1 MSRRFRDLIRL
12 PGFTASPSGPASGDA
27 WFRSDTAQVQASD
40 GQAGEPIT
48 VGPTGNVPAVASGRW
63 HALPGFGNAAAVAMP
78 NERLFAIPFYP
89 GRACTLTGIAVN
101 VTLALV
107 GGVVRLGL
115 YESDG
120 ELPTDLVADYG
131 TLGVGLTGIQ
141 SLTGLTTPVRP
152 VLHYVVLARQFGGLS
167 LSISGRS
174 STDPMVA
181 TATPV
186 IASNPNAYYIDGVG
200 GALPASFGAP
210 AGTDQGPCFRIQ
222 LT

>member
-1 MSRRFRDLIRL
+1 MGADLRL
-12 PGFTASPSGPASGDA
+12 LNRTVPPSGPAAGDTWYRA
-27 WFRSDTAQVQASD
+27 DTDRVEVSD

-48 VGPTGNVPAVASGRW
+48 VGPVGNVPVVASTRW

-89 GRACTLTGIAVN
+89 GRSCTLTGIAVN

-120 ELPTDLVADYG
+120 ALPTDLVADYG

-141 SLTGLTTPVRP
+141 SLTGLTAPVRP
-152 VLHYVVLARQFGGLS
+152 VLHYIVLARQFGGLS